1 MRVIV
6 LTDILLALDSGNLA
20 LLSLLDLSAAFDT
33 VDHDTLLRRLQTSYG
48 LDGVVIKWFASY
60 LSGRTQHVR
69 TPTTMSLP
77 SPVAYGVPQGSVLGP
92 ILFLLYVADLLKL
105 IKRHQLPLTPTQ
117 TTLKFTA
124 SVSRVTS
131 TPSLSECPPASMKCR
146 LGCGQT
152 GCR

>member
-1 MRVIV
+1 VYRAHHSTETAV
-6 LTDILLALDSGNLA
+6 LKVVGDILLALDSGNLA
-20 LLSLLDLSAAFDT
+20 LLSLLDT

-92 ILFLLYVADLLKL
+92 ILFLLYVADL
-105 IKRHQLPLTPTQ
+105 
-117 TTLKFTA
+117 F
-124 SVSRVTS
+124 
-131 TPSLSECPPASMKCR
+131 
-146 LGCGQT
+146 
-152 GCR
+152 